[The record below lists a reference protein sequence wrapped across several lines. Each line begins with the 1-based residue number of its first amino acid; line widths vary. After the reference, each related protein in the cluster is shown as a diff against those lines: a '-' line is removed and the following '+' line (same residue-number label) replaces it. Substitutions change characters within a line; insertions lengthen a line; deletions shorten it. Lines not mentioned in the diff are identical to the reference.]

1 MNIKE
6 ILTRAVRT
14 LAQSLL
20 AFLGTNAIGVTD
32 VDWLQALNVG
42 AFAAILSILMSVAYP
57 QAGPSG
63 PPLPD
68 EAPAEDA
75 LPEEGT
81 LVDGR
86 TTSLGGDQPDYKR
99 KIRNAI
105 RK

>member
-1 MNIKE
+1 MDFKE

-32 VDWLQALNVG
+32 VDWAQALNVA
-42 AFAAILSILMSVAYP
+42 AFAAILSILMSIAYP

-68 EAPAEDA
+68 EAPTPDA
-75 LPEEGT
+75 IPEEGT
-81 LVDGR
+81 GVDGS
-86 TTSLGGDQPDYKR
+86 TTSLGGDLTNQEEGK
-99 KIRNAI
+99 K
-105 RK
+105 K